1 MANAIIQGILRENSN
16 CTIYGYDPNNLIS
29 GVEKLN
35 SNVDVVK
42 NSDIIFFCTKPFVI
56 RDVFEEIK
64 DYATD
69 EKLFVLIQFMQAEN
83 LQSVESK
90 EERLNRKRI
99 AFEKLKSLCKPI
111 PDLDYD
117 KEKDEYMEEKFGR
130 C

>member
-1 MANAIIQGILRENSN
+1 MNALRQQA
-16 CTIYGYDPNNLIS
+16 
-29 GVEKLN
+29 
-35 SNVDVVK
+35 
-42 NSDIIFFCTKPFVI
+42 
-56 RDVFEEIK
+56 FEMLQSFP
-64 DYATD
+64 D

-99 AFEKLKSLCKPI
+99 AFEKFKSLCRPI

-117 KEKDEYMEEKFGR
+117 KEKGEYMEEKFGK